1 MWARGAPELGVV
13 VYQGG
18 LLQGGDGGVSQGL
31 QGVCGKMV
39 FSWVLMMELV
49 KGP

>member
-1 MWARGAPELGVV
+1 MWVRGAPELGVV
-13 VYQGG
+13 VHQDG